1 MFRFLLAPFACARRE
16 IDSLR
21 QANRALV
28 QQLDQVRLELA
39 IAQRQLRQSQPP
51 ARGHDGRFRRVAG
64 HDPDHHFRRA
74 AKMVAVGS
82 GAALTH

>member
-1 MFRFLLAPFACARRE
+1 MFRFLLTPFACARRE

-39 IAQRQLRQSQPP
+39 ITQRQLQQSQPP
-51 ARGHDGRFRRVAG
+51 ARGHDGRFRRS
-64 HDPDHHFRRA
+64 
-74 AKMVAVGS
+74 AVS
-82 GAALTH
+82 